1 MLAPIQSLFE
11 AHLHVSNL
19 PRSLAFYGEL
29 LGLPMAANFPDRRVA
44 FLWAGAPGRAML
56 GLWDIGTT
64 PQRLELHL
72 AFSVALDDLLK
83 AVDTLQ
89 KSGIQP
95 LDFHGEPTDGPVVLA
110 WMPAASLYFRDP
122 DNNLLEFI
130 TMLHDPP
137 MPDLGVVPWKKWLH
151 RNRANDVMRM
161 GTPIAREMGLK
172 RKEQSNNAAPGTRIL
187 GISGSLRTASTNTAL
202 LRAAALVAPPSI
214 EITIWDKLG
223 SLPHFNP
230 ELEGDLPVEVREFRQ
245 QVAIS
250 SAIIFSTPEYAHGLP
265 GVLKNALDW
274 LVGGSEFIGKPVM
287 LLNASERGTFA
298 QNSLIEVVKT
308 MSGRVIPEAARVVP
322 LLGKI
327 IDAASLASD
336 PTIAG
341 TICDGLATFAN
352 AIVEMADYPLQLP
365 SGD

>member
-1 MLAPIQSLFE
+1 MLVPIQSLFE

-29 LGLPMAANFPDRRVA
+29 LGLPVAANFPDRRVA

-72 AFSVALDDLLK
+72 AFSVSLDDLLT
-83 AVDTLQ
+83 AAEALQ

-122 DNNLLEFI
+122 DNNLLEFVA
-130 TMLHDPP
+130 MLHDPP
-137 MPDLGVVPWKKWLH
+137 RPDLGIVPWKEWLH
-151 RNRANDVMRM
+151 REHAIDVVHT
-161 GTPIAREMGLK
+161 GAPTAREMGSN
-172 RKEQSNNAAPGTRIL
+172 RKERSNDAGPKLRIL
-187 GISGSLRTASTNTAL
+187 GISGSLRTGSTNTAL

-230 ELEGDLPVEVREFRQ
+230 ELEGDLPVDVREFRQ
-245 QVAIS
+245 QVATS
-250 SAIIFSTPEYAHGLP
+250 SAIVFSTPEYAHGLP

-274 LVGGSEFIGKPVM
+274 LVGGSEFVGKPVM
-287 LLNASERGTFA
+287 LLNASARGTFA

-308 MSGRVIPEAARVVP
+308 MSGRVVPEAGRVVP

-327 IDAASLASD
+327 TDAASLASD
-336 PTIAG
+336 STIAD
-341 TICDGLATFAN
+341 TIRDGLATFSK
-352 AIVEMADYPLQLP
+352 AIVEMADHNQLA
-365 SGD
+365 DEE